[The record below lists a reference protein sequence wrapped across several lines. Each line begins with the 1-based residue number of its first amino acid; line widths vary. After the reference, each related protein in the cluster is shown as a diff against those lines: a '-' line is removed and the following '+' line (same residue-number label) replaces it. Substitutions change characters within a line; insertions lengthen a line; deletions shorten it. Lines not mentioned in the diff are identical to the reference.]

1 MQLCTNVVLVL
12 VLFHATSTAN
22 QHLIITGRILPMCPK
37 APENLKGK
45 VNISLEERKMED
57 IENDLGE
64 KF

>member
-1 MQLCTNVVLVL
+1 
-12 VLFHATSTAN
+12 
-22 QHLIITGRILPMCPK
+22 MCPK

-64 KF
+64 IFNKKPHPPTPESVFFASAN

>member
-1 MQLCTNVVLVL
+1 MQTNIL
-12 VLFHATSTAN
+12 S
-22 QHLIITGRILPMCPK
+22 IITGPVLPMCPK

-64 KF
+64 IFNKKYSPQVAM